1 MSRTLITVLCLAM
14 FGGVF
19 VGCQQKAEDAA
30 ASAPT
35 TTRAE
40 SDGLTQAPGA
50 QPATP
55 QGQMPAAGSMGT
67 AQPATGA
74 AGAKDDH

>member
-1 MSRTLITVLCLAM
+1 MSRRLITVLCLAIM
-14 FGGVF
+14 GGVF
-19 VGCQQKAEDAA
+19 AGCQQKAEDAA

-50 QPATP
+50 QPAP
-55 QGQMPAAGSMGT
+55 QAQMPAAGSMGT
-67 AQPATGA
+67 QQLGV
-74 AGAKDDH
+74 AGSKDDH

>member
-1 MSRTLITVLCLAM
+1 MSKRLITLLCLAIM
-14 FGGVF
+14 GGVF
-19 VGCQQKAEDAA
+19 AGRQQKADDAA

-50 QPATP
+50 QPAP
-55 QGQMPAAGSMGT
+55 QAQMPAAGSMGT

>member
-1 MSRTLITVLCLAM
+1 MSKRLITLLCLAII
-14 FGGVF
+14 GGVF
-19 VGCQQKAEDAA
+19 AGCQQKAEDAA

-35 TTRAE
+35 ATRAE

-50 QPATP
+50 QPAP
-55 QGQMPAAGSMGT
+55 QAQMPAAGSMGT

-74 AGAKDDH
+74 AGSKDDH

>member
-1 MSRTLITVLCLAM
+1 MSKRLITLLCLAIM
-14 FGGVF
+14 GGVF
-19 VGCQQKAEDAA
+19 AGCQQKAEDAA

-50 QPATP
+50 QPAP
-55 QGQMPAAGSMGT
+55 QAQMPAGTMGT

>member
-1 MSRTLITVLCLAM
+1 MSRRLITLVCLAII
-14 FGGVF
+14 GGVF
-19 VGCQQKAEDAA
+19 AGCQQKAEDAA

-40 SDGLTQAPGA
+40 SDGLTQVPGT
-50 QPATP
+50 QPAP
-55 QGQMPAAGSMGT
+55 QAQMPAAGTMGT

>member
-1 MSRTLITVLCLAM
+1 MSKRLITLLCFAVI
-14 FGGVF
+14 GGVF
-19 VGCQQKAEDAA
+19 AGCQQKAEDAA

-50 QPATP
+50 QPAP
-55 QGQMPAAGSMGT
+55 VARSM
-67 AQPATGA
+67 
-74 AGAKDDH
+74 DHGR

>member
-1 MSRTLITVLCLAM
+1 MAKRLITLLCLAIM
-14 FGGVF
+14 GGLF
-19 VGCQQKAEDAA
+19 AGCQQKAEDAA

-40 SDGLTQAPGA
+40 SDGLTQAPG
-50 QPATP
+50 QQATP

>member
-1 MSRTLITVLCLAM
+1 MSRRLITLLCLAII
-14 FGGVF
+14 GGVF
-19 VGCQQKAEDAA
+19 AGCQQKAEDAA

-40 SDGLTQAPGA
+40 SDGLTQARGA
-50 QPATP
+50 QPAP
-55 QGQMPAAGSMGT
+55 QAQVPAAGSMGT

>member
-1 MSRTLITVLCLAM
+1 MSKRLITLLCLAII
-14 FGGVF
+14 GGVF
-19 VGCQQKAEDAA
+19 AGCQQKAEDAA

-50 QPATP
+50 QPAP
-55 QGQMPAAGSMGT
+55 QAQMPAAGSMGT

>member
-1 MSRTLITVLCLAM
+1 MSKRLITLLCLAIM
-14 FGGVF
+14 GGVF
-19 VGCQQKAEDAA
+19 AGCQQKAEDAA

-40 SDGLTQAPGA
+40 SDGLSQAPG
-50 QPATP
+50 QQATP

>member
-1 MSRTLITVLCLAM
+1 MSKRLITVLCIVV

-19 VGCQQKAEDAA
+19 TGCQQKAEDAA

-40 SDGLTQAPGA
+40 SDGLTQAPG
-50 QPATP
+50 QQATP

-67 AQPATGA
+67 QQPGV
-74 AGAKDDH
+74 AGSKDDH

>member
-1 MSRTLITVLCLAM
+1 MSKRLITLLCLAIM
-14 FGGVF
+14 GGVF
-19 VGCQQKAEDAA
+19 AGCQQKAEDAA

-50 QPATP
+50 QPAP
-55 QGQMPAAGSMGT
+55 QAQMPAAGSMGT
-67 AQPATGA
+67 QQPATGA

>member
-1 MSRTLITVLCLAM
+1 MSRRLITVLCLAM

-19 VGCQQKAEDAA
+19 AGCQQKAEDAA

-50 QPATP
+50 PPATP
-55 QGQMPAAGSMGT
+55 QGQMPAAGSTGT
-67 AQPATGA
+67 QQPGVTGS
-74 AGAKDDH
+74 KDDH

>member
-1 MSRTLITVLCLAM
+1 MSKRLITLLCLAIM
-14 FGGVF
+14 GGVF
-19 VGCQQKAEDAA
+19 AGCQQKAEDAA

-50 QPATP
+50 QPAP
-55 QGQMPAAGSMGT
+55 QAQMPAAESMGT
-67 AQPATGA
+67 QQPGV
-74 AGAKDDH
+74 AGSKDDH

>member
-1 MSRTLITVLCLAM
+1 MSKRLITLLCLAIM
-14 FGGVF
+14 GGVF
-19 VGCQQKAEDAA
+19 AGCQQKAEDAA

-50 QPATP
+50 QPAP
-55 QGQMPAAGSMGT
+55 QAQMPAAGSMGT
-67 AQPATGA
+67 SQPATGA

>member
-1 MSRTLITVLCLAM
+1 MSKRLITLLCLAIM
-14 FGGVF
+14 GGVF
-19 VGCQQKAEDAA
+19 AGCQQKAEDAA

-50 QPATP
+50 QPAP
-55 QGQMPAAGSMGT
+55 QAQMPAAGSMGT
-67 AQPATGA
+67 AQPGTGA

>member
-1 MSRTLITVLCLAM
+1 MSKRLITLLCLAIM
-14 FGGVF
+14 GGVF
-19 VGCQQKAEDAA
+19 AGCQQKAEDAA

-50 QPATP
+50 QPAP
-55 QGQMPAAGSMGT
+55 QAQMPAAGSMGA

>member
-1 MSRTLITVLCLAM
+1 MSKRLITLLCLAII
-14 FGGVF
+14 GGVF
-19 VGCQQKAEDAA
+19 AGCQQKAEDAA

-50 QPATP
+50 QPAP
-55 QGQMPAAGSMGT
+55 QAQMPAAGSMGS
-67 AQPATGA
+67 AQPATSA

>member
-1 MSRTLITVLCLAM
+1 MSKRLITLLCFAIM
-14 FGGVF
+14 GGVF
-19 VGCQQKAEDAA
+19 AGCQQKAEDAA

-50 QPATP
+50 QPAP
-55 QGQMPAAGSMGT
+55 QAQMPAAGSMGT

>member
-1 MSRTLITVLCLAM
+1 MSKRLITLLCLAIM
-14 FGGVF
+14 GGLF
-19 VGCQQKAEDAA
+19 AGCQQNAEDAA

-50 QPATP
+50 QPAP
-55 QGQMPAAGSMGT
+55 QAQVPAAGSMGT

>member
-1 MSRTLITVLCLAM
+1 MSKRLITLLCLAII
-14 FGGVF
+14 GGVF
-19 VGCQQKAEDAA
+19 AGCQQKAEDAA

-50 QPATP
+50 QPAP
-55 QGQMPAAGSMGT
+55 QAQMPAAGSMGT
-67 AQPATGA
+67 TQPATGA

>member
-1 MSRTLITVLCLAM
+1 MSKRLITLLCLAIM
-14 FGGVF
+14 GGVF
-19 VGCQQKAEDAA
+19 AGCQQKAEDAA

-40 SDGLTQAPGA
+40 SDGLSQAPGA
-50 QPATP
+50 QPAP
-55 QGQMPAAGSMGT
+55 QAQMPAAGSMGT

>member
-1 MSRTLITVLCLAM
+1 MSRRLITVLCLAIM
-14 FGGVF
+14 GGVF
-19 VGCQQKAEDAA
+19 AGCQQKAEDAA

-40 SDGLTQAPGA
+40 SDGLTQAPG
-50 QPATP
+50 QQATP
-55 QGQMPAAGSMGT
+55 QGQMPAAGVTGT
-67 AQPATGA
+67 QQPGV

>member
-1 MSRTLITVLCLAM
+1 MSKRLITLLCFAVI
-14 FGGVF
+14 GGVF
-19 VGCQQKAEDAA
+19 AGCQQKAEDAA

-50 QPATP
+50 QPAP
-55 QGQMPAAGSMGT
+55 QAQMPAAGTMGT
-67 AQPATGA
+67 TQPATGA

>member
-1 MSRTLITVLCLAM
+1 MSKRLITLLCLAII
-14 FGGVF
+14 GGVF
-19 VGCQQKAEDAA
+19 AGCQQKAEDAA

-50 QPATP
+50 QPAP
-55 QGQMPAAGSMGT
+55 QAQMPAGGTMGT

>member
-1 MSRTLITVLCLAM
+1 MSRRLITVLCLAM

-19 VGCQQKAEDAA
+19 AGCQQKAEDAA

-40 SDGLTQAPGA
+40 SDGLTQAPG
-50 QPATP
+50 QQSTP
-55 QGQMPAAGSMGT
+55 QGQMPAAGVTGT
-67 AQPATGA
+67 QQPGVTGS
-74 AGAKDDH
+74 KDDH

>member
-1 MSRTLITVLCLAM
+1 MSKRLITLLCLAII
-14 FGGVF
+14 GGVF
-19 VGCQQKAEDAA
+19 AGCQQKAEDAA

-50 QPATP
+50 QPAP
-55 QGQMPAAGSMGT
+55 QAQMPAAGSMGT

-74 AGAKDDH
+74 ADSKDDH

>member
-1 MSRTLITVLCLAM
+1 MSKRLITLLCLAIM
-14 FGGVF
+14 GGVF
-19 VGCQQKAEDAA
+19 AGCQQKADDAA

-50 QPATP
+50 QPAP
-55 QGQMPAAGSMGT
+55 QAQMPAAGSMGT

>member
-1 MSRTLITVLCLAM
+1 MSRRLITVLCLAM

-19 VGCQQKAEDAA
+19 AGCQEKAEDAA

-40 SDGLTQAPGA
+40 SDGLSQAPG
-50 QPATP
+50 QQATP

>member
-1 MSRTLITVLCLAM
+1 MSKRLITLLCLAII
-14 FGGVF
+14 GGVF
-19 VGCQQKAEDAA
+19 AGCQQKAEDAA

-50 QPATP
+50 QPAP
-55 QGQMPAAGSMGT
+55 QAQMPAAGSMGS

>member
-1 MSRTLITVLCLAM
+1 MSRRLITVLCLAII
-14 FGGVF
+14 GGVF
-19 VGCQQKAEDAA
+19 AGCQQKAEDAA

-50 QPATP
+50 QPAP
-55 QGQMPAAGSMGT
+55 QAQVPAAGSTGT

>member
-1 MSRTLITVLCLAM
+1 MAGRLITVLCLAM

-19 VGCQQKAEDAA
+19 AGCQQKADDAA

-40 SDGLTQAPGA
+40 SDGLTQAPG
-50 QPATP
+50 QQATP
-55 QGQMPAAGSMGT
+55 QGQMPAAGVTGNQ
-67 AQPATGA
+67 QPGV
-74 AGAKDDH
+74 AGSKDDH

>member
-1 MSRTLITVLCLAM
+1 MSKRLITLLCLAIM
-14 FGGVF
+14 GGVF
-19 VGCQQKAEDAA
+19 AGCQQKAEDAA

-40 SDGLTQAPGA
+40 SDGLTQAPG
-50 QPATP
+50 QQATP

>member
-1 MSRTLITVLCLAM
+1 MSRRLITLLCLAIM
-14 FGGVF
+14 GGVF
-19 VGCQQKAEDAA
+19 AGCQQKAEDAA

-50 QPATP
+50 QPAP
-55 QGQMPAAGSMGT
+55 QAQMPAGGTMGT
-67 AQPATGA
+67 AQPATGVA
-74 AGAKDDH
+74 DSKDDH

>member
-1 MSRTLITVLCLAM
+1 MSKRLITLLCFAVI
-14 FGGVF
+14 GGVF
-19 VGCQQKAEDAA
+19 AGCQQKAEDAA

-50 QPATP
+50 QSAP
-55 QGQMPAAGSMGT
+55 QAQMPAAGSMGNT
-67 AQPATGA
+67 QLGVTGS
-74 AGAKDDH
+74 KDDH